1 MKERRKKLRSL
12 LWEEGMPIY
21 YSWAW
26 AALPDPAR
34 KSWVGPGLG
43 MIFEPE
49 RQAGSGSGFLFYV
62 F

>member
-26 AALPDPAR
+26 AALHDPAQ
-34 KSWVGPGLG
+34 KSRVGPGLG

-49 RQAGSGSGFLFYV
+49 R
-62 F
+62 